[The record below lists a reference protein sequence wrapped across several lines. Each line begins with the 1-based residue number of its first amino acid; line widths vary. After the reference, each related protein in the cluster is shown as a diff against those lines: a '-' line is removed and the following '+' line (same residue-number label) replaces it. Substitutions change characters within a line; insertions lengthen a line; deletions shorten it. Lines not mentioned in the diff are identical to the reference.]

1 MTPLVVVGA
10 IALGLLLGAAYF
22 AGLWWTVA
30 RTDRW
35 RRPGRA
41 LAISF
46 VLRAAVLLAGLYL
59 LARAGIGPL
68 ALGLLGLLLA
78 RVALSLVLLST
89 RRGPAP
95 TDAAAAAPA
104 AGRNATD
111 AQRAHGATR
120 PPDASHGGAP

>member
-22 AGLWWTVA
+22 AGLWWTVT
-30 RTDRW
+30 RVDRW

-46 VLRAAVLLAGLYL
+46 VLRAALLLAGVYL

-68 ALGLLGLLLA
+68 ALGLLGMLLA
-78 RVALSLVLLST
+78 RVALSLVLLPGT
-89 RRGPAP
+89 RAAP
-95 TDAAAAAPA
+95 GSRSAGAAAPSEH
-104 AGRNATD
+104 RATD
-111 AQRAHGATR
+111 A
-120 PPDASHGGAP
+120 PPGGAA